1 MYATFLEPKL
11 KYLKTLHASSCFSVS
26 VLSVLLKTSVGDSEV
41 TLFGISKPYVIA
53 SMCLA
58 LTAATTKCITTIRVN
73 KSHEREFLGS
83 AQKSIGLGKDQFFIM
98 GSSKVAPE

>member
-1 MYATFLEPKL
+1 MQLSRT
-11 KYLKTLHASSCFSVS
+11 KTKIFKDFTCASCFSVS

-41 TLFGISKPYVIA
+41 TLFGISNPYGIA

-98 GSSKVAPE
+98 GSSKVALE